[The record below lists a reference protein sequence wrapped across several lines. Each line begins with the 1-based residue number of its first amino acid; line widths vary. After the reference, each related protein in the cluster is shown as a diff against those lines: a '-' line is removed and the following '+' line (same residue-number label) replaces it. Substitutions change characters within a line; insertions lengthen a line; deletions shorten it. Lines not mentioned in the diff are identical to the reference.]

1 MKPCNHKVT
10 LVPKGLQFP
19 LQLFCALAQ
28 GHTGDHCATF
38 TFNGIYAEAEWPED
52 ATERDI

>member
-1 MKPCNHKVT
+1 MTPCNAKIK

-19 LQLFCALAQ
+19 VELYCAKAK
-28 GHTGDHCATF
+28 GHDGDHFASF
-38 TFNGIYAEAEWPED
+38 TFNGIYAEADWKEG